1 MKDGTKLTP
10 DNSLQLSQTDLQ
22 QLLQNTQ
29 NTEREARKDLTNAS
43 EELAV
48 LRANHAREIDELER
62 TVARKDR
69 EKRNIEE
76 ELRDRADEATRDR
89 EAIREL
95 KVCLLTRGLGGA
107 DG

>member
-1 MKDGTKLTP
+1 M
-10 DNSLQLSQTDLQ
+10 Q

-29 NTEREARKDLTNAS
+29 NTEREARKDLSHAS
-43 EELAV
+43 EELAA
-48 LRANHAREIDELER
+48 LRATHAREIDELER

-95 KVCLLTRGLGGA
+95 KVCRIEKNLAPRLTDSNRLQRSRRST
-107 DG
+107 

>member
-1 MKDGTKLTP
+1 
-10 DNSLQLSQTDLQ
+10 
-22 QLLQNTQ
+22 
-29 NTEREARKDLTNAS
+29 
-43 EELAV
+43 V
-48 LRANHAREIDELER
+48 HAREIDELER

-95 KVCLLTRGLGGA
+95 KVRLRPRSSRCRRRLMTSNPWLRNLRST
-107 DG
+107 

>member
-1 MKDGTKLTP
+1 M
-10 DNSLQLSQTDLQ
+10 
-22 QLLQNTQ
+22 
-29 NTEREARKDLTNAS
+29 
-43 EELAV
+43 
-48 LRANHAREIDELER
+48 HAREIDELER

-95 KVCLLTRGLGGA
+95 KVCSHFSSLLRVGG
-107 DG
+107 D